1 MQLDMMFTG
10 FGGQGI
16 LMMGKIVALAA
27 LEEKKEVA
35 WIPSYGP
42 EMRGGTAYC
51 TVVIGDS
58 PIGSPIIQNPNYLV
72 AMNQPSMEKFGQ
84 LVKPKGLILKNTSLV
99 PISSGRTDLDEYN
112 IAANAI
118 ANELGTVKVANVVA
132 LGAFIHRTGM
142 FSLDLIQDI
151 LKKELSKKPE
161 LLDINIKAIERGK
174 ECVS

>member
-16 LMMGKIVALAA
+16 LMMGKIIALAA

-51 TVVIGDS
+51 TVVISDTL
-58 PIGSPIIQNPNYLV
+58 IGSPVIQNPMYLV
-72 AMNQPSMEKFGQ
+72 AMNQPSMEKFSQ
-84 LVKPKGLILKNTSLV
+84 LVKPNGIILKNSSLV
-99 PISSGRTDLDEYN
+99 PVSSQRTDLDEYE

-118 ANELGTVKVANVVA
+118 ANDLGTVKVANVVA
-132 LGAFIHRTGM
+132 LGAFIQRTGM
-142 FSLDLIQDI
+142 FSLDLMKDI
-151 LKKELSKKPE
+151 LRKELSKKPA
-161 LLDINIKAIERGK
+161 LLDINMQAIERGK
-174 ECVS
+174 ESVS

>member
-51 TVVIGDS
+51 TVVISDS
-58 PIGSPIIQNPNYLV
+58 PIGSPVIQNPMYLV

-84 LVKPKGLILKNTSLV
+84 LVKPNGLILKNSSLV
-99 PISSGRTDLDEYN
+99 PISSNRKDLDEYE

-118 ANELGTVKVANVVA
+118 ANDLGTVKVANVVA
-132 LGAFIHRTGM
+132 LGAFIQKTRM
-142 FSLDLIQDI
+142 FSFDLIQDI
-151 LKKELSKKPE
+151 LKKELSKKPA
-161 LLDINIKAIERGK
+161 LLDINIQAIDRGK
-174 ECVS
+174 ESVS